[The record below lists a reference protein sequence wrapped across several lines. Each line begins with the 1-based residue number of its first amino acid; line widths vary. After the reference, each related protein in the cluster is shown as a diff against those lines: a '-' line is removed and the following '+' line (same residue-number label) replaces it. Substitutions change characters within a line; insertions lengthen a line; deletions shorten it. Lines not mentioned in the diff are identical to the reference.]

1 MRGTPSNGAP
11 KPPPAPV
18 VKARAVA
25 TQPVRTVASRF
36 ARPKILMGE
45 TDAPVQKLG
54 KGEAIRAQRE
64 AFRAFMTKH
73 RLRPT
78 AWAREAGV
86 APGEILGFLTGQ
98 TRSIAP
104 ATMEKLAA
112 VAKASPDDLLR

>member
-1 MRGTPSNGAP
+1 MPT
-11 KPPPAPV
+11 
-18 VKARAVA
+18 
-25 TQPVRTVASRF
+25 ASRF
-36 ARPKILMGE
+36 AKPKILIGE
-45 TDAPVQKLG
+45 TDAPKLG
-54 KGEAIRAQRE
+54 KGEAIRAQRD

-104 ATMEKLAA
+104 ATLDKLAA